1 MYSISIACTWP
12 YNHLMAMRL
21 NFMSGPL
28 LKKVAAA
35 VEKHLGVADS
45 DETISRFLLSLY
57 EEPLEAFSRAVEAN
71 GGSDFPPAFVHEVF
85 EAIREE
91 MKELKEL
98 KELKLKELE
107 ELKELKDGL
116 KREEQVETESANQV
130 HEKPAE
136 TQRERLPSERS
147 KDTGT
152 EQKTQKDHN
161 NQHQSHQNQNQKNQ
175 HQNYQN
181 HQNQNLQNLQN
192 LQNHQNLQNQH
203 APEPN
208 IVVGAV
214 CRGTVSNI
222 TLYGAFVRLN
232 RFESGLCHISKML
245 YDGHRVGL
253 PGDVVKQNQE
263 VFVRIT
269 DVGSGRRRKIALSM
283 VGVDQTNGEY
293 VEGRESGR
301 ESGRQSGRDRV
312 SSGARRL
319 TSPERWEIRQLIAA
333 GAARASDYP
342 ELYEAEEDPA
352 ESEGFEV
359 EINPHE
365 PKFLQGQV
373 RARAEP
379 AHIVKNPEGSLS
391 RAAMDGLRLA
401 QEMREQKKEQRK
413 KEKQQGTEGQR
424 KDKEQSNK
432 EQSKGK
438 EQAFHSKSRKNV
450 SKSSDLAQLRKRL
463 PVYAMREQL
472 LSAVRDNQFVI
483 VVGETGSGKTTQIV
497 QYLYEENFH
506 RGDKIIA
513 CTQPR
518 RVAAESVAKRVAQEV
533 GCPLGQEVG
542 YTIRFDDRTSPA
554 TRIKY
559 MTDGMLQREALLD
572 PQMLKYA
579 VVMLDEAH
587 ERTVATDVLFAL
599 LKKAAR
605 ANPDL
610 RVLATSATLDA
621 DKFSRY
627 FGGCPVLHVPGRTFP
642 VEIMYSREPEPDYV
656 AAALDCVMQIHVA
669 EDSGDILV
677 FLTGQDEIDTC
688 CEALEARIKTLG
700 RAVPELL
707 VLPAYSALP
716 PDQQARIF
724 EPAPPGTR
732 KVVLATNIA
741 ETSITIDGIRYVV
754 DPGFVKLNAYDP
766 RLGMDLLV
774 VSPISQA
781 QANQRSGRAGRTAPG
796 KCFRLYTEEAFRTEM
811 RPNTVPEIQRQNLEH
826 TILMLKAMGID
837 DVLRFEFMDP
847 PPAPTTVQALKEL
860 YVLDALDENG
870 HLTSM
875 GRRMA
880 DFPMEPALAKTVLA
894 SVDLSCASDV
904 LSVVAMLSVQNVFYR
919 PKDKQ
924 AAADQR
930 KQRFHSVHGDHLT
943 LLNVF
948 RGWEQS
954 GRSRS
959 WCAENFVQ
967 ERAMWRAF
975 EVRKQLAA
983 IMVRFRLDVHGSDAS
998 AVRKAFCAGY
1008 FRNLAKRDPHEGI
1021 FTTLVDQ
1028 TPVHL
1033 HPLLAV
1039 YGKSVDYV
1047 IYHTLLLT
1055 TKEYMHCVS
1064 VVDPKWLV
1072 ELAPRFFQPSDPN
1085 NPSERRK
1092 RQKIVPL
1099 FNRFAEN
1106 QDSWRLTAQVE
1117 EKKRALGR
1125 LNQ

>member
-1 MYSISIACTWP
+1 
-12 YNHLMAMRL
+12 MAMRL

-45 DETISRFLLSLY
+45 DETLSRFLLSLY

-71 GGSDFPPAFVHEVF
+71 GGSDFPPAPSPHQQNAVSMD
-85 EAIREE
+85 AA
-91 MKELKEL
+91 
-98 KELKLKELE
+98 
-107 ELKELKDGL
+107 GL
-116 KREEQVETESANQV
+116 KQEDVVAAETE
-130 HEKPAE
+130 
-136 TQRERLPSERS
+136 T
-147 KDTGT
+147 
-152 EQKTQKDHN
+152 
-161 NQHQSHQNQNQKNQ
+161 
-175 HQNYQN
+175 
-181 HQNQNLQNLQN
+181 
-192 LQNHQNLQNQH
+192 
-203 APEPN
+203 
-208 IVVGAV
+208 
-214 CRGTVSNI
+214 
-222 TLYGAFVRLN
+222 
-232 RFESGLCHISKML
+232 
-245 YDGHRVGL
+245 
-253 PGDVVKQNQE
+253 
-263 VFVRIT
+263 VRIMKLA
-269 DVGSGRRRKIALSM
+269 SISRRKISPLSM
-283 VGVDQTNGEY
+283 VGRRPNQ
-293 VEGRESGR
+293 RR
-301 ESGRQSGRDRV
+301 RDRFF
-312 SSGARRL
+312 SGARRL
-319 TSPERWEIRQLIAA
+319 TSLEIETAA

-342 ELYEAEEDPA
+342 ELYEVEEDPA

-391 RAAMDGLRLA
+391 RAAMDGSRLA

-413 KEKQQGTEGQR
+413 KEQKQQGTEGQN
-424 KDKEQSNK
+424 KDK

-438 EQAFHSKSRKNV
+438 EQASYSKSRKNV
-450 SKSSDLAQLRKRL
+450 SKSSDLAQSRKRL

-572 PQMLKYA
+572 PQMSKYA

-724 EPAPPGTR
+724 EPAPPGAR

-766 RLGMDLLV
+766 RLGMDSLV

-1008 FRNLAKRDPHEGI
+1008 FRNSAKRDPHEGI

-1033 HPLLAV
+1033 HPSSAV